1 MPLTLVL
8 TGCNLYAFK
17 IDRSPKNVIFIFT
30 NVAVMEIVT
39 IIDANVTLDGVK
51 ILIAVVQVQVSY
63 VHHLY
68 DIDITNIF
76 LQKQSLV

>member
-1 MPLTLVL
+1 M
-8 TGCNLYAFK
+8 
-17 IDRSPKNVIFIFT
+17 IFIFT

>member
-1 MPLTLVL
+1 M
-8 TGCNLYAFK
+8 
-17 IDRSPKNVIFIFT
+17 IFIFT

-63 VHHLY
+63 VHYLY

>member
-1 MPLTLVL
+1 
-8 TGCNLYAFK
+8 
-17 IDRSPKNVIFIFT
+17 
-30 NVAVMEIVT
+30 MEIVT